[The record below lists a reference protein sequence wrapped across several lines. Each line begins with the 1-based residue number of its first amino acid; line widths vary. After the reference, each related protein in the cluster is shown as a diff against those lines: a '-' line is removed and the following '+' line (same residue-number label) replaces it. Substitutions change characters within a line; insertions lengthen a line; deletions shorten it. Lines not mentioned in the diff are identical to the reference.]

1 MGKRFLLKKTTMS
14 TSAQPQV
21 QASSQTRG
29 ETQDNR
35 THAGDIRSTNIAA
48 AKGLADLLRTSLG
61 PKGMDKMILSA
72 QGQTLITNDGATI
85 LKNLSVLHP
94 TAKIL
99 VEASKAQDIEAGDG
113 TTSVVILAGSLL
125 AACEN
130 LLKKGL
136 HPTSISDGFAV
147 ALKHCVEILNEMA
160 TPIKVE
166 ERDYLVQ
173 CVITSLASK
182 ILAQNSTHL
191 APLAVDAVMK
201 IMDHEGDTN
210 VDLNNIKITKKLG
223 GTIDDIEVVE
233 GLVFPN
239 NRPAHAAGGPT
250 KIENPK
256 IGLLQFCLSSPK
268 TDIENNIVVGD
279 YSQIDK
285 VLKEERKYI
294 INLVKKIADS
304 GCNVI
309 LLQKSVLRDAINE
322 LGLHFLAKKKIMLI
336 KNIERQDVE
345 FICKTIGC
353 IPVAHIDQLTPE
365 KLGTAELIEEKTL
378 SDGQKIL
385 KCTGVP
391 QENKTLSILLR
402 GTNGLVVE
410 ETDRSL
416 HDALCVVRCLIKN
429 KSIIPGGGASE
440 IEISQ
445 KLEEIANSI
454 SGINQTIVHAF
465 AMAMETIPYTLA
477 ENFGLPPITLVTELR
492 NKHKKG
498 NKNCGLNAKTGA
510 IVENCIT
517 QKIIQPTLVNESAL
531 TLATEVVRMILKID
545 DLVITR

>member
-1 MGKRFLLKKTTMS
+1 
-14 TSAQPQV
+14 
-21 QASSQTRG
+21 
-29 ETQDNR
+29 
-35 THAGDIRSTNIAA
+35 
-48 AKGLADLLRTSLG
+48 
-61 PKGMDKMILSA
+61 MDKMILTA
-72 QGQTLITNDGATI
+72 KGQTLITNDGATI

-99 VEASKAQDIEAGDG
+99 VEASKAQDVEAGDG
-113 TTSVVILAGSLL
+113 TTSVVIIAGALL
-125 AACEN
+125 SQCEN
-130 LLKKGL
+130 MLKRGI
-136 HPTSISDGFAV
+136 HPTSISDGFAIG
-147 ALKHCVEILNEMA
+147 LKHAIEILNGMA
-160 TPIKVE
+160 TPIDLTM
-166 ERDYLVQ
+166 RDYLIQ
-173 CVITSLASK
+173 CVVTCLSSK
-182 ILAQNSTHL
+182 ILATQSHRL
-191 APLAVDAVMK
+191 APIAVDAVLR
-201 IMDHEGDTN
+201 IMDPACPDN
-210 VDLNNIKITKKLG
+210 VDLNDIKIVKKLG
-223 GTIDDIEVVE
+223 GTIDELEVVE
-233 GLVFPN
+233 GLVFPD
-239 NRPAHAAGGPT
+239 NRPSHSAGGPT
-250 KIENPK
+250 KIVNPK
-256 IGLLQFCLSSPK
+256 IALIQFCLSSPK

-353 IPVAHIDQLTPE
+353 TPVAHIDQLTPE
-365 KLGTAELIEEKTL
+365 KLGSAELIEEKTL

-391 QENKTLSILLR
+391 RECRTLSILLR

-445 KLEEIANSI
+445 KLEEISNSI
-454 SGINQTIVHAF
+454 SGLNQTIVKAF
-465 AMAMETIPYTLA
+465 ADAMETIPYTLA

>member
-1 MGKRFLLKKTTMS
+1 
-14 TSAQPQV
+14 
-21 QASSQTRG
+21 
-29 ETQDNR
+29 
-35 THAGDIRSTNIAA
+35 
-48 AKGLADLLRTSLG
+48 
-61 PKGMDKMILSA
+61 MDKMILTA
-72 QGQTLITNDGATI
+72 KGQTLITNDGATI

-113 TTSVVILAGSLL
+113 TTSVVILAGALL
-125 AACEN
+125 SQCEN
-130 LLKKGL
+130 MLKRGI
-136 HPTSISDGFAV
+136 HPTSISDGFAI
-147 ALKHCVEILNEMA
+147 ALGHAVQILNDMA
-160 TPIKVE
+160 TPIDLTM
-166 ERDYLVQ
+166 RDYLIQ
-173 CVITSLASK
+173 CVVTCLSSK
-182 ILAQNSTHL
+182 ILATQSQRL
-191 APLAVDAVMK
+191 APIAVDAVLR
-201 IMDHEGDTN
+201 IMDPANPNN
-210 VDLNNIKITKKLG
+210 VDLNDIKIVKKLG
-223 GTIDDIEVVE
+223 GTIDELEVVE
-233 GLVFPN
+233 GLVFPD
-239 NRPAHAAGGPT
+239 NRPSHSAGGPT
-250 KIENPK
+250 KIVNPK
-256 IGLLQFCLSSPK
+256 IALIQFCLSSPK

-365 KLGTAELIEEKTL
+365 KLGSAELIEEKTL

-391 QENKTLSILLR
+391 QDNKTLSIFLR

-445 KLEEIANSI
+445 KLEEISNTI
-454 SGINQTIVHAF
+454 SGLNQTIVQAF
-465 AMAMETIPYTLA
+465 ANAMETIPYTLA

-498 NKNCGLNAKTGA
+498 NKNCGLNAKNGA